1 MGKFIINF
9 TPTGLIPTKQMTP
22 HVPVAVDEIVREVL
36 NARKFGI
43 SIVYIYARDTEGK
56 PTWEKEIYQEII
68 EKVRAVDGYNNDAL
82 ILCVPACGPN
92 GADIEEHSMC
102 FDLEGT
108 SKPDMG
114 ILPLGLKNSNEPAQ
128 TLNAEIIQKHA
139 QRMKESGIKPILE
152 ISDTKTVNLAKILQ
166 EKGIIEPPFYFDT
179 FLKNNSGNTQ
189 SEVTEATSLVS
200 QLSANS
206 YWSVGGNGTSQLT
219 LNTMAILQGGG
230 IRIGL
235 GDNIYFD
242 EEQQHLASNE
252 DLLDRIN
259 EIAFLLDIAPYT
271 PAEVREILNLEIE

>member
-22 HVPVAVDEIVREVL
+22 HVPVAEDEIVREVL

-68 EKVRAVDGYNNDAL
+68 DKIRAVDGYNNDAL
-82 ILCVPACGPN
+82 ILCVPACDPSGT
-92 GADIEEHSMC
+92 DIEERNMC
-102 FDLEGT
+102 FNLEGT

-114 ILPLGLKNSNEPAQ
+114 ILSLGLQNSNEPTQ
-128 TLNAEIIQKHA
+128 TLNAENIQKLA
-139 QRMKESGIKPILE
+139 QRMKDSGIKPSLE
-152 ISDTKTVNLAKILQ
+152 ISEPATINIAKNLQ

-179 FLKNNSGNTQ
+179 YFKKNFGNTQ
-189 SEVTEATSLVS
+189 SEVAEATSLAS
-200 QLSANS
+200 QLPANS

-242 EEQQHLASNE
+242 EDQQHLASNK

-259 EIAFLLDIAPYT
+259 EIALLLDIAPYT